1 MLKII
6 LVIFIA
12 VLTSACSSNNQD
24 TNAFEEYRS
33 ERDERREV
41 RELVD
46 EKRES
51 YIAPLEEI
59 TFIGNPEDLENIT
72 LELNTDRVT
81 LGIPRYYH
89 FIEIKDTI
97 ELQVGFYVS
106 TDSHVSGMEWK
117 EEELIVNDMTY
128 DDGTYSIQ
136 AEEYTFFLHTFE
148 ESIRRL
154 RDDAGEALTPSHYI
168 PAEIVSQWYEEAREE
183 LNK

>member
-1 MLKII
+1 MLKIV
-6 LVIFIA
+6 LMIFIA
-12 VLTSACSSNNQD
+12 VLTLACSSNDQD
-24 TNAFEEYRS
+24 TNAFEEYRA

-51 YIAPLEEI
+51 YIAPLKEI
-59 TFIGNPEDLENIT
+59 TFTGKPEDLENIT
-72 LELNTDRVT
+72 LEPNSGWVT
-81 LGIPRYYH
+81 EGIPRHYH
-89 FIEIKDTI
+89 FIEKDGLL
-97 ELQVGFYVS
+97 ELHIAIYVS
-106 TDSHVSGMEWK
+106 SDSDISGMERV
-117 EEELIVNDMTY
+117 EEELIVGDITY

-136 AEEYTFFLHTFE
+136 AEEYTFLLHTFE